1 MNALKLH
8 QIRQAS
14 INKVLA
20 ACQHLL
26 YSSEAARITRE
37 YLNSRVPLKHQF
49 EWGFG
54 YFPDDAHLSDLTKF
68 VTPTDLSY
76 MNLCYTKFLE
86 GGLGGKTSHGHFSE
100 HNLIMP
106 FRNVHGDVV
115 ALLGRSL
122 LTEEVR
128 QERLVHKYKYSTG
141 CKKEY
146 YVYGLDKAR
155 DAIID
160 KNFVICVEG
169 QFDCISLHTHG
180 IKNVVAF
187 GCSNISVHQMFQIH
201 RYTNNI
207 VLMFDNDEAGQKAK
221 KKSKSK
227 YKDIA
232 NIKLISPPSESKDI
246 DEFFRSSKDAG
257 RINVVI
263 DTLRGLGDK
272 CQGNQIDPLD
282 TNTYSQSN
290 HTLTT

>member
-1 MNALKLH
+1 MNTLKQH
-8 QIRQAS
+8 QTRQS
-14 INKVLA
+14 SFNKVLA

-26 YSSEAARITRE
+26 YSSNAARPTRE
-37 YLNSRVPLKHQF
+37 YLNSRLALKHQF

-54 YFPDDAHLSDLTKF
+54 YFPDDDHLSDLTKF
-68 VTPTDLSY
+68 VNKKDLAS
-76 MNLCYTKFLE
+76 MNLCYPKFLE
-86 GGLGGKTSHGHFSE
+86 GGLGGKTPHGHFSE

-122 LTEEVR
+122 LTEEAR
-128 QERLVHKYKYSTG
+128 QERLLHKYKYSTG

-155 DAIID
+155 DAIIQ

-180 IKNVVAF
+180 IRNAVAF
-187 GCSNISVHQMFQIH
+187 GCSNVSIHQMFQLH

-221 KKSKSK
+221 KKAKSK

-263 DTLRGLGDK
+263 DTLRSLGDK
-272 CQGNQIDPLD
+272 WQGNRIDLPD
-282 TNTYSQSN
+282 TNTSLQSN
-290 HTLTT
+290 PILTT